1 MDISQADVS
10 QEDATKFLPLS
21 TLSFLILLV
30 LADRDGHGYGI
41 IKEIERRTDGAVRP
55 GTGTLYTALQRLT
68 DDGLI
73 QEADTR
79 PDIGDDSR
87 RRYYSLTPLGRRVAR
102 HEASRLA
109 HLVGLAADSDLLP
122 ETSGA
127 VPGREP

>member
-41 IKEIERRTDGAVRP
+41 IKEIERRTDGAVHP

-122 ETSGA
+122 ESPGA